1 MFPISVVAHW
11 GLTDLRDTILDDPAK
26 TDEQKTRTPTEK
38 LLLAVSR
45 AGGLGMLDLPVN
57 ILTGLRYQKDPATTM
72 IGPIFGSMSE
82 LLGSAVELSGDRNS
96 PNTNTG
102 ERKTARKIYRK
113 VGVQEIGR
121 GTCRERV
128 GQIG

>member
-1 MFPISVVAHW
+1 MQAVDPRNGFNALDRLRMAAPLAMFPISVVAQW

-72 IGPIFGSMSE
+72 IGPNFGS
-82 LLGSAVELSGDRNS
+82 
-96 PNTNTG
+96 
-102 ERKTARKIYRK
+102 K
-113 VGVQEIGR
+113 IGR
-121 GTCRERV
+121 AACRER
-128 GQIG
+128 G

>member
-1 MFPISVVAHW
+1 MQAVDPRNGFNALDRLRMAAPLAMFPISVVAQW

-57 ILTGLRYQKDPATTM
+57 ILTGLSYQKDPATTM
-72 IGPIFGSMSE
+72 IGPRSEEHTSE
-82 LLGSAVELSGDRNS
+82 LQSLMRISYAVFCL
-96 PNTNTG
+96 
-102 ERKTARKIYRK
+102 KKK
-113 VGVQEIGR
+113 K
-121 GTCRERV
+121 
-128 GQIG
+128 

>member
-1 MFPISVVAHW
+1 MAAPLAMFPISVVAQW

-82 LLGSAVELSGDRNS
+82 LLRSE
-96 PNTNTG
+96 
-102 ERKTARKIYRK
+102 ERR
-113 VGVQEIGR
+113 VGKEGVS
-121 GTCRERV
+121 TCRSRWSPSH
-128 GQIG
+128 